1 MGIAATVMPF
11 RQIRFSSRVARVL
24 HGSTFRLCI
33 AFLVLPFV
41 FSIIAMGQ
49 NPSNGVDPL
58 HPSAALNS
66 PQSSATTRPT
76 VPAADSDKVDE
87 TAHRVRLLEER
98 ISAKDDTKY
107 LNILIPLLVAG
118 IGAFAVYLSARLG
131 RSGQERAA
139 DAAAAAAKL
148 AAESN
153 ATMARNSA
161 LETAGLA
168 KTAVVFKHAE
178 QMMEFKLKQI
188 QEFYAPIY
196 AALKQSLGLYDKML
210 DQLVHDEPGRYRRSS
225 NPQGTDFRWEVL
237 DQDGAWKGFRLVDQ
251 LPAIKSNPRALALA
265 DANLKLGRTMAKII
279 ATRAGYAIE
288 DSIELL
294 GEYMAHHAILTA
306 IRNGPETE
314 AFGAGRHKIG
324 AFPYGLDDLIGKR
337 YHELNKAIEQYGQAY
352 DRALELLSD
361 QNT

>member
-1 MGIAATVMPF
+1 MRIAATVAPF
-11 RQIRFSSRVARVL
+11 RQIRFPVRPARVP
-24 HGSTFRLCI
+24 HGSAFRLCSV
-33 AFLVLPFV
+33 FLTLPFV
-41 FSIIAMGQ
+41 FSLIAAGQ
-49 NPSNGVDPL
+49 NPSNGVGPL
-58 HPSAALNS
+58 RPSAALNS
-66 PQSSATTRPT
+66 LQTNAATRPV
-76 VPAADSDKVDE
+76 VPAADSDRVDE

-98 ISAKDDTKY
+98 ISARDDSKY

-118 IGAFAVYLSARLG
+118 IGAFAVYWSARLG

-139 DAAAAAAKL
+139 DAAAAAAKQ

-153 ATMARNSA
+153 AALARNSA
-161 LETAGLA
+161 LETARLA
-168 KTAVVFKHAE
+168 KTGVVFKHAE

-196 AALKQSLGLYDKML
+196 ASLKQSLGLYDKML

-237 DQDGAWKGFRLVDQ
+237 DQDGTWKGFRLVDQ

-265 DANLKLGRTMAKII
+265 DANLKLGKTMAKII
-279 ATRAGYAIE
+279 ATRAGYATE

-314 AFGAGRHKIG
+314 AFEAGRHKIG